1 MGILR
6 IFKSIFKKESEK
18 SVDTRVKQEE
28 SFRIQESNVEDSL
41 VKNFVSAKKATKRSS
56 SEKKQKK
63 EKTVKPMPVF
73 DEILENSLIRRLAE
87 SEEKR
92 DLVERHFVYNDILRF
107 YYRYRK
113 LDNKYAKLCEK
124 YCLDDIA
131 SIYDMEKQEIARE
144 IKRYEDLRDVISAKE
159 FRENVRRIKQ
169 EGFLGNIIAFREL
182 KSLYMEQKR
191 FDEAISVCDKAIAWG
206 HDAKTYWVEEKEK
219 TLKKIEKLNL

>member
-1 MGILR
+1 MTER
-6 IFKSIFKKESEK
+6 SYFKM
-18 SVDTRVKQEE
+18 
-28 SFRIQESNVEDSL
+28 
-41 VKNFVSAKKATKRSS
+41 
-56 SEKKQKK
+56 KQKK
-63 EKTVKPMPVF
+63 EKTVKPIPIF
-73 DEILENSLIRRLAE
+73 DETLENSLLRKLAE
-87 SEEKR
+87 AERKN
-92 DLVERHFVYNDILRF
+92 DLVERHFVYNDVLRF

-131 SIYDMEKQEIARE
+131 SIYDMEKQEIAKE

-191 FDEAISVCDKAIAWG
+191 FDDAVSVCDKAIVWG
-206 HDAKTYWVEEKEK
+206 HDAKPFWIEEKEK
-219 TLKKIEKLNL
+219 TIQKIEKTKSLKNK